1 MVIRG
6 RGAFRPEVP
15 AEMTRLERLNGTLP
29 YKVFENIEHYSGMSD
44 PQLAALLKA
53 RPGRLAEALAQINR
67 GEDKER
73 IAAAVARFNEATG
86 EDEVADRST
95 FSSLLRQAN
104 RGELLVRMPVY
115 TGPEG
120 GLTSNSASVPLLEN
134 GTLPAPRFHM
144 NYISTEGT
152 IIIEH
157 RDATSLNA
165 IRRRVNEDIRKD
177 HNRYAPQ
184 LPHTHQLNDCIVS
197 MLLRG
202 YFVSA
207 GYRGA
212 LYLPGGQ
219 QLVPDARL
227 TAPLGLG
234 NLPTEYMRGGHWIRL
249 RGQGRAA
256 REEIRRQLGRY
267 VPAARRLDSLT
278 VACLCENE
286 AVIEVAREEAANLAR
301 DYNVALHALAV
312 LENSV
317 TVGDAGPGRPDF
329 IRPIFV
335 LIHWYVE
342 YERSAT
348 TPAAIKEKLMPYFR
362 AVRRN
367 YDCSV
372 IFICET
378 ARAAAIFR
386 QQHRNLQRE
395 LKVTF
400 PLITST
406 YAQVTSGDQFDTCW
420 DLDGKTATLLYD
432 IRKSPENSRA
442 PKTA

>member
-6 RGAFRPEVP
+6 RGALRPELP

-44 PQLAALLKA
+44 PQLAALLKV
-53 RPGRLAEALAQINR
+53 RPGRLDEALAQINR
-67 GEDKER
+67 GEDKEG
-73 IAAAVARFNEATG
+73 IAAAVARFNESNG
-86 EDEVADRST
+86 EDEVADGNT
-95 FSSLLRQAN
+95 FGALLRQAN
-104 RGELLVRMPVY
+104 RGELLVRIPVY

-120 GLTSNSASVPLLEN
+120 GLTSHVASVPLLGD

-144 NYISTEGT
+144 NYISTAGT

-157 RDATSLNA
+157 RDATTLNA
-165 IRRRVNEDIRKD
+165 IRRRVNEDVRKD
-177 HNRYAPQ
+177 HNSYAPQ
-184 LPHTHQLNDCIVS
+184 LPHTYQLNECIVS
-197 MLLRG
+197 MSLRG
-202 YFVSA
+202 YLVSA

-227 TAPLGLG
+227 MAHLSLG
-234 NLPTEYMRGGHWIRL
+234 NLSTEYMRGGHWIRW
-249 RGQGRAA
+249 REQGRAA

-267 VPAARRLDSLT
+267 VPTARRLGSLT
-278 VACLCENE
+278 IACLCENE
-286 AVIEVAREEAANLAR
+286 AVIEVTKEEAANLSR
-301 DYNVALHALAV
+301 DLGVALHALAV
-312 LENSV
+312 LEKSV
-317 TVGDAGPGRPDF
+317 SVGGADPGKPDF

-335 LIHWYVE
+335 LIQWYVE

-348 TPAAIKEKLMPYFR
+348 TPGEIRKKLLPYFR
-362 AVRRN
+362 VVRRGH
-367 YDCSV
+367 DCAV
-372 IFICET
+372 IVICET

-395 LKVTF
+395 LKVTL

-406 YAQVTSGDQFDTCW
+406 YAQVVAGDQFDTCW
-420 DLDGKTATLLYD
+420 DLDGKTATLL
-432 IRKSPENSRA
+432 
-442 PKTA
+442 